1 MLFGLIAVENVMIFG
16 IGFLAAVLCSLA
28 FVAAVHNRAVRL
40 TRDKFEATLPASMKE
55 VRAQKDLM
63 RADFAVAARKLESSM
78 GDLRDKAAAHVT
90 DLAKK
95 SALIGRLKASVEEKS
110 NTIAALELREK
121 TLELRET
128 ELFDEL
134 QAAKK
139 EIARRTDA
147 LVEAER
153 SAAALRTEASNLAAV
168 AQARTHELQAARS
181 ESSATTSALAQTEHS
196 LQALRSELL
205 SQAAAAEARERELWN
220 QLSAARTDGGV
231 KTGAL
236 AEAER
241 SIAAM
246 RSELSDATRAAE
258 ERRRHNE
265 IVSVHRP
272 APAPV
277 RRPTP
282 VPQPQPQP
290 APVAAMAPDWGIY
303 EPRTTAEW
311 LELGKRKL
319 RASEGEP
326 THIS

>member
-1 MLFGLIAVENVMIFG
+1 MLFGLIAIEHIMIFG

-55 VRAQKDLM
+55 MRAQKDLM
-63 RADFAVAARKLESSM
+63 RADFAVAASKLQTNL
-78 GDLRDKAAAHVT
+78 GDLRDKAAAHVAE
-90 DLAKK
+90 LAKK
-95 SALIGRLKASVEEKS
+95 SALIDRLKASVEEKS

-121 TLELRET
+121 TLELRDT

-147 LVEAER
+147 LIEAER
-153 SAAALRTEASNLAAV
+153 AAAASRTEASNLAAV
-168 AQARTHELQAARS
+168 ADARTRELQAARS

-196 LQALRSELL
+196 VQALRSELL
-205 SQAAAAEARERELWN
+205 SQAAAAEARERDLWN
-220 QLSAARTDGGV
+220 QLSAARNDGSV

-241 SIAAM
+241 SIASM

-258 ERRRHNE
+258 ERRQQNE
-265 IVSVHRP
+265 IVSAYRP
-272 APAPV
+272 APTPL

-282 VPQPQPQP
+282 IPQPQP
-290 APVAAMAPDWGIY
+290 APVPAMARDWGIY

-319 RASEGEP
+319 RSSEGEP